1 MEKNHRDHKDTQ
13 LGKLTETHSA
23 NSWKPEWWHR
33 TLKDLAL
40 NTDSD
45 QIGFR
50 CALISPIHKKQP

>member
-13 LGKLTETHSA
+13 LGKLTETHRA
-23 NSWKPEWWHR
+23 NCWKTVLWHR

-50 CALISPIHKKQP
+50 CALISLRHKK